1 MSLYLWLFLL
11 AAVCAAFGS
20 DPKWERIS
28 YGLSFLCL
36 ASFLTLRYAQG
47 TDWLAYNYIFM
58 SAPVT
63 INLNSIYYTEAFH
76 SEFGWKIINNLWRS
90 LGFDFISLSILISVL
105 EMYFLGRFLK
115 RYSPNRAL
123 NLVLACPVIYF
134 VYFFSALRQGL
145 VVAVFLGLMLP
156 MLENE
161 QHGKFI
167 LLDLLLSTIHSGAL
181 ALLLLLVVQK
191 IQIKHIFTLIVASV
205 CIGVGLSFVLQYI
218 VSLIGISYETS
229 GANPLALI
237 YRLVIYSITVM
248 LYSGRNSV
256 DTSSKLLFKCYSI
269 GFCIYLVF
277 MSNELISS
285 RLAAPL
291 LAIECALLPAL
302 LKGQSRQGSVLLLC
316 IISMCLVMY
325 LKNISAAIDQSKYI
339 EEISVFNYPYI
350 SVFNTSDIYH
360 YSTSYYYLSFLKP
373 I

>member
-20 DPKWERIS
+20 NPKWEPIS
-28 YGLSFLCL
+28 YGLSFLSL
-36 ASFLTLRYAQG
+36 TSFLALRYAQG

-58 SAPVT
+58 SAPTT
-63 INLNSIYYTEAFH
+63 INLNSIYYTDAFH
-76 SEFGWKIINNLWRS
+76 SEFGWKLLNNLWRS
-90 LGFDFISLSILISVL
+90 LGFDFVSLSIFISLL
-105 EMYFLGRFLK
+105 EMYFLGKFLK

-123 NLVLACPVIYF
+123 SLVLACPVIYF

-161 QHGKFI
+161 QHGKYIF
-167 LLDLLLSTIHSGAL
+167 LDLVLTLIHSGAF
-181 ALLLLLVVQK
+181 ALLLLPVFRK
-191 IQIKHIFTLIVASV
+191 IKIKHILTLVVVSFCLGV
-205 CIGVGLSFVLQYI
+205 CLSFVLQYI
-218 VSLIGISYETS
+218 VSMIGISYETS
-229 GANPLALI
+229 GINPLALT
-237 YRLVIYSITVM
+237 YRLVIYSIAVM
-248 LYSGRNSV
+248 LYSGRNKV
-256 DTSSKLLFKCYSI
+256 DTPSKFLFKCYSI

-291 LAIECALLPAL
+291 LAIECALLPSL

-316 IISMCLVMY
+316 IISICLVMY
-325 LKNISAAIDQSKYI
+325 LKNISAAIDQSDYI
-339 EEISVFNYPYI
+339 EEVNVLNYPYI
-350 SVFNTSDIYH
+350 SVFNSDDVYL
-360 YSTSYYYLSFLKP
+360 YSTSYLLPFLKP